1 MANGRSEAQALE
13 RRTSVGGGSEQYEEG
28 RIRDYEVGTGRV
40 PVYMP
45 NTPVRRAP
53 SSAGLYDV
61 VELILDRG
69 LVIDAFVRV
78 SLVGIEL
85 LTIDARVVIAGV
97 DTYLRFAEAANR
109 LDLRANS
116 DSMGLPQ
123 MFGADSKAKMGRS
136 AAEAVEGG
144 REGLS
149 NAGQAISR
157 GIRKTKEAITGGD
170 DEDEE
175 EQGRGSGR
183 RRGSDWR

>member
-1 MANGRSEAQALE
+1 MARTKTNERSLE
-13 RRTSVGGGSEQYEEG
+13 RRNGVRGSERYESG
-28 RIRDYEVGTGRV
+28 QVRDYEIGTGRT

-109 LDLRANS
+109 LDLRGNS

-123 MFGADSKAKMGRS
+123 MLG
-136 AAEAVEGG
+136 
-144 REGLS
+144 
-149 NAGQAISR
+149 
-157 GIRKTKEAITGGD
+157 KEKD
-170 DEDEE
+170 
-175 EQGRGSGR
+175 
-183 RRGSDWR
+183 

>member
-1 MANGRSEAQALE
+1 MANGRSGTHTLE
-13 RRTSVGGGSEQYEEG
+13 RRAGVGGGAEQYEVG
-28 RIRDYEVGTGRV
+28 HVRDYELGTGRV

-45 NTPVRRAP
+45 TTPVRRSP

-109 LDLRANS
+109 LDLRGNS

-123 MFGADSKAKMGRS
+123 MFGADSKAQIGHS

-144 REGLS
+144 RKGLS
-149 NAGQAISR
+149 NAGHAISNGLR
-157 GIRKTKEAITGGD
+157 RTKEAVFGD
-170 DEDEE
+170 DDDDQ
-175 EQGRGSGR
+175 EQEQRQE

>member
-1 MANGRSEAQALE
+1 MANSSSGTRTLE
-13 RRTSVGGGSEQYEEG
+13 RRSGVSGGEQYEIG
-28 RIRDYEVGTGRV
+28 RVRDYEVGSGHV

-53 SSAGLYDV
+53 TSAGLYDV

-109 LDLRANS
+109 LDLKGND
-116 DSMGLPQ
+116 DSKGIPQLMGV
-123 MFGADSKAKMGRS
+123 DSKAQMGRT
-136 AAEAVEGG
+136 AADALEGG
-144 REGLS
+144 REGMS
-149 NAGQAISR
+149 NAGHAVARGFRRAKQAV
-157 GIRKTKEAITGGD
+157 TGD
-170 DEDEE
+170 DDDEGEDERPAKR
-175 EQGRGSGR
+175 GR
-183 RRGSDWR
+183 DWR

>member
-1 MANGRSEAQALE
+1 MANGRSANSSETLE
-13 RRTSVGGGSEQYEEG
+13 RTSRMTPRAEQYQVG
-28 RIRDYEVGTGRV
+28 RVRDYEIGTGRP

-45 NTPVRRAP
+45 VTPVRRSP

-109 LDLRANS
+109 LDLRGNS
-116 DSMGLPQ
+116 DAMGLPQ
-123 MFGADSKAKMGRS
+123 LFGADSKSRIGRVAADAAEGGEEEMRS
-136 AAEAVEGG
+136 AGRAVKRGFRRAKEMVG
-144 REGLS
+144 
-149 NAGQAISR
+149 AGDEQ
-157 GIRKTKEAITGGD
+157 

-175 EQGRGSGR
+175 QQS
-183 RRGSDWR
+183 RRGSNWR

>member
-1 MANGRSEAQALE
+1 MPNGRTGNHTLE
-13 RRTSVGGGSEQYEEG
+13 RRSGNRGVEQYEVG
-28 RIRDYEVGTGRV
+28 RAREYELGSGNV

-45 NTPVRRAP
+45 TTPVRRSP

-109 LDLRANS
+109 LDLRGNS
-116 DSMGLPQ
+116 DSMGIPQ
-123 MFGADSKAKMGRS
+123 MFGRS
-136 AAEAVEGG
+136 
-144 REGLS
+144 R
-149 NAGQAISR
+149 
-157 GIRKTKEAITGGD
+157 
-170 DEDEE
+170 DE
-175 EQGRGSGR
+175 Q
-183 RRGSDWR
+183 

>member
-1 MANGRSEAQALE
+1 MANGSSGTRTLE
-13 RRTSVGGGSEQYEEG
+13 RRSGVSGNEQYEIG
-28 RIRDYEVGTGRV
+28 RVRDYEIGSGNV

-109 LDLRANS
+109 LDLRGTS
-116 DSMGLPQ
+116 DAMGLPQ
-123 MFGADSKAKMGRS
+123 MFGADSKAQMGKS
-136 AAEAVEGG
+136 AADAIEGG
-144 REGLS
+144 REGIS
-149 NAGQAISR
+149 NAGRAISR
-157 GIRKTKEAITGGD
+157 GIRKSKQAVTGRDED
-170 DEDEE
+170 DEDEPE
-175 EQGRGSGR
+175 NGRS

>member
-1 MANGRSEAQALE
+1 MRNGQSEHALQRRSGVQ
-13 RRTSVGGGSEQYEEG
+13 GSEQYEEG
-28 RIRDYEVGTGRV
+28 QAREYEIGTGRP

-45 NTPVRRAP
+45 VTPVRRSP

-109 LDLRANS
+109 LDLRGNS

-123 MFGADSKAKMGRS
+123 MFGADSKAQIGHS

-144 REGLS
+144 RKGLS
-149 NAGQAISR
+149 NAGHAISNGLR
-157 GIRKTKEAITGGD
+157 RTKEAVFGD
-170 DEDEE
+170 DDDDQ
-175 EQGRGSGR
+175 EQEQRQE

>member
-1 MANGRSEAQALE
+1 MANGKSGTRTLE
-13 RRTSVGGGSEQYEEG
+13 RRSGVTGGGEQYEVG
-28 RIRDYEVGTGRV
+28 RVRDYEIGSGNV

-109 LDLRANS
+109 LDLRGTS
-116 DSMGLPQ
+116 DAMGLPQ
-123 MFGADSKAKMGRS
+123 MFGADSKAKMGKS
-136 AAEAVEGG
+136 AADAIEGG
-144 REGLS
+144 REGIS
-149 NAGQAISR
+149 NAGRSVAR
-157 GIRKTKEAITGGD
+157 GMRKTKEAVTGGD
-170 DEDEE
+170 DEDEMDDD
-175 EQGRGSGR
+175 RSS

>member
-1 MANGRSEAQALE
+1 MPNGRSGTNALE
-13 RRTSVGGGSEQYEEG
+13 RRTGGQGVEQYEVG
-28 RIRDYEVGTGRV
+28 RAREYELGSGQV

-45 NTPVRRAP
+45 TTPFRR
-53 SSAGLYDV
+53 SSGSSSLADV

-109 LDLRANS
+109 LDLRGTS
-116 DSMGLPQ
+116 DAMGLPQ
-123 MFGADSKAKMGRS
+123 MFGADSKARIGRT
-136 AAEAVEGG
+136 AADAVEGG
-144 REGLS
+144 RDKLE
-149 NAGQAISR
+149 NAGSAIAR
-157 GIRKTKEAITGGD
+157 GARRTKDALVGRG

-175 EQGRGSGR
+175 DEGRTR